1 MNIEQKNLI
10 DEAVNDLSKVNY
22 RLTFLKEISNLEDN
36 SEFNVN
42 EIENYGY
49 GKSLIVEDLQ
59 SEINRIINNIQ
70 EISK

>member
-1 MNIEQKNLI
+1 MNDKQKNLI
-10 DEAVNDLSKVNY
+10 DEAVNDLSRVDC
-22 RLTFLKEISNLEDN
+22 RLTFLREISNLEDN

-42 EIENYGY
+42 EIENYSY

-59 SEINRIINNIQ
+59 SEIDRIINNIQ